1 MIHGKCLCG
10 EITYTLA
17 SELLYLYHCHCVE
30 CRRFSG
36 GSPIYSQAEQ
46 GGEFTSLHCGAI
58 SNPPDKALD
67 ANFWVSEK
75 CPRVSSLP
83 RRG

>member
-17 SELLYLYHCHCVE
+17 SELLYLYHCHCHCVE
-30 CRRFSG
+30 CRCFSG

-46 GGEFTSLHCGAI
+46 GGEFTAARLSCQRSLGYMVVMRKPERA
-58 SNPPDKALD
+58 A
-67 ANFWVSEK
+67 
-75 CPRVSSLP
+75 
-83 RRG
+83 

>member
-46 GGEFTSLHCGAI
+46 GGEFTAAGWSCQPSLGYMVVMRKPERA
-58 SNPPDKALD
+58 A
-67 ANFWVSEK
+67 
-75 CPRVSSLP
+75 
-83 RRG
+83 